1 MNKKNSVD
9 TASNEPLNQEDAA
22 AGALSSIS
30 PFRIFLA
37 ALIGLSVVVYMFVK
51 DFNAEEFGKIDFSQH
66 VFFWIG
72 MACFFMCF
80 RHFCYMVRLR
90 IITDGFFSWKKCFEL
105 VMMWEFS
112 SAVTPTS
119 VGGAAVAMFAI
130 AQEKLAAGKT
140 AMIVLYTV
148 IVDTFSFL
156 SALLVFFLI
165 FGPIM
170 IQPESYSLQHLISD
184 SPWGIAFF
192 SAYPLMLFYGGAFF
206 YGVLIDAKKLEN
218 LLLWFC
224 KAPFLKRYRDKA
236 IKITDDMDL
245 ASQELR
251 SQNWTFHLGTY
262 LSTLFA
268 WASRFMVLNC
278 LIIAFVAH
286 SSNPEVQAHYT
297 NFMQGELGFSIWWE
311 QIFIYARQ
319 QAMYVIMAVM
329 PSPGGAGVAEYAFQT
344 FHFDYIPTESS
355 GIAAAGTL
363 MVIMATIW
371 RSFTY
376 YIYLFVGA
384 IVVPNWIS
392 KIIKRNKEE
401 ALTNGVSS
409 SESSINYDSLID
421 ED

>member
-1 MNKKNSVD
+1 MNNTDSVD
-9 TASNEPLNQEDAA
+9 AQSEEIINEENAA

-30 PFRIFLA
+30 PSRIFLA
-37 ALIGLSVVVYMFVK
+37 ALIGLSVVVYMFLK
-51 DFNAEEFGKIDFSQH
+51 DFNADEFGKIEFSQH
-66 VFFWIG
+66 VFFWIA
-72 MACFFMCF
+72 MASFFMCF

-156 SALLVFFLI
+156 SALLIFFLI

-170 IQPESYSLQHLISD
+170 IQPESVTLGHLIND
-184 SPWGIAFF
+184 SQWGIAFF
-192 SAYPLMLFYGGAFF
+192 SAYTLMLFYGGAFF

-224 KAPFLKRYRDKA
+224 KVPFLKRFRAKA

-245 ASQELR
+245 ASHELR
-251 SQNWTFHLGTY
+251 SQKWSFHLGTY
-262 LSTLFA
+262 LSTLLA

-278 LIIAFVAH
+278 LIIAFVAY
-286 SSNPEVQAHYT
+286 SPNPEVQAHYS
-297 NFMQGELGFSIWWE
+297 NFMQGDLGLSVFWE
-311 QIFIYARQ
+311 QVFIYARQ

-344 FHFDYIPTESS
+344 FHFDYIPTEAS

-401 ALTNGVSS
+401 ALTNKLVQDNGSS
-409 SESSINYDSLID
+409 TYDSLVN

>member
-1 MNKKNSVD
+1 MSETESVENQ
-9 TASNEPLNQEDAA
+9 TEQIKNQEQEE
-22 AGALSSIS
+22 AGVLNSIS

-37 ALIGLSVVVYMFVK
+37 AMVGLSVVIYMFFK
-51 DFNAEEFGKIDFSQH
+51 DFNAKEFSKIEFSSH

-72 MACFFMCF
+72 MAAFFMCF

-90 IITDGFFSWKKCFEL
+90 IITNGFFSWRKCFEL

-156 SALLVFFLI
+156 SALLVFFLL

-170 IQPESYSLQHLISD
+170 IQPESYTVSHLLAD
-184 SPWGIAFF
+184 SQWGVAFMF
-192 SAYPLMLFYGGAFF
+192 AYSLMLFYGGAFF

-224 KAPFLKRYRDKA
+224 KFPLLKRFREKA
-236 IKITDDMDL
+236 IKVTDDMDL
-245 ASQELR
+245 ASEELR
-251 SQNWTFHLGTY
+251 TQKWTFHVGTY
-262 LSTLFA
+262 LSTMSA

-278 LIIAFVAH
+278 LIIAFVAY
-286 SSNPEVQAHYT
+286 SPNPEIQAHY
-297 NFMQGELGFSIWWE
+297 NDFMQGELQFNAFW
-311 QIFIYARQ
+311 QQVFIYARQ

-329 PSPGGAGVAEYAFQT
+329 PSPGGAGVAEYAFKT
-344 FHFDYIPTESS
+344 FHFDYIPTEATN
-355 GIAAAGTL
+355 IAAAGTL

-371 RSFTY
+371 RTFTY
-376 YIYLFVGA
+376 YVYLFVGA
-384 IVVPNWIS
+384 IVVPNWVS
-392 KIIKRNKEE
+392 KIIKRNREE
-401 ALTNGVSS
+401 ALLSKETQTAN
-409 SESSINYDSLID
+409 
-421 ED
+421 

>member
-1 MNKKNSVD
+1 MSETDSVENIDKNNEVEEQQ
-9 TASNEPLNQEDAA
+9 AS
-22 AGALSSIS
+22 ALSQIS

-37 ALIGLSVVVYMFVK
+37 AMIGLGVVIFMFIK
-51 DFNAEEFGKIDFSQH
+51 DFNAEEFSKIEFSSH
-66 VFFWIG
+66 VYFWIG
-72 MACFFMCF
+72 MAAFFMCF

-90 IITDGFFSWKKCFEL
+90 IITNGFFSWQKCFEL

-148 IVDTFSFL
+148 VVDTFSFL
-156 SALLVFFLI
+156 SALLVFFVL

-170 IQPESYSLQHLISD
+170 IQPGSDTLMHLLYD
-184 SPWGIAFF
+184 SQWGVAFCT
-192 SAYPLMLFYGGAFF
+192 AYTLMLFYGGAFF

-224 KAPFLKRYRDKA
+224 KAPFLNRFREKA
-236 IKITDDMDL
+236 IKVTDDMDL
-245 ASQELR
+245 ASHELR
-251 SQNWTFHLGTY
+251 SQKWTFHVGTY
-262 LSTLFA
+262 LSTMSA

-278 LIIAFVAH
+278 LIIAFVAY
-286 SSNPEVQAHYT
+286 SPNPEVQAHYN
-297 NFMQGELGFSIWWE
+297 NFMDGQLGLSTFWE
-311 QIFIYARQ
+311 QVFIYARQ

-344 FHFDYIPTESS
+344 FHFDYIPTEAS

-376 YIYLFVGA
+376 YVYLFIGA
-384 IVVPNWIS
+384 IVVPNWVN

-401 ALTNGVSS
+401 AEMLKAGENGSA
-409 SESSINYDSLID
+409 YDSLVEGD
-421 ED
+421 K

>member
-1 MNKKNSVD
+1 MSATESGENQSIKEQEEQAGV
-9 TASNEPLNQEDAA
+9 LN
-22 AGALSSIS
+22 SIS

-37 ALIGLSVVVYMFVK
+37 AMIGLSVVVYMFVK
-51 DFNAEEFGKIDFSQH
+51 DFNAEEFSKIEFSSH
-66 VFFWIG
+66 VFMWIG
-72 MACFFMCF
+72 MAAFFMCF

-90 IITDGFFSWKKCFEL
+90 IITNGFFTWKKCFEL

-156 SALLVFFLI
+156 SALVVFFFI
-165 FGPIM
+165 FGPLM
-170 IQPESYSLQHLISD
+170 IQPGSDTVAHLLND
-184 SPWGIAFF
+184 SRWGIAFVL
-192 SAYPLMLFYGGAFF
+192 AYSLMLVYGGIFF

-218 LLLWFC
+218 LLLWLC
-224 KAPFLKRYRDKA
+224 KIPFLKRYREKA
-236 IKITDDMDL
+236 IKVTDDMDL
-245 ASQELR
+245 ASAELR
-251 SQNWTFHLGTY
+251 AQKWSFHIGTY
-262 LSTLFA
+262 VSTMFA

-278 LIIAFVAH
+278 LIIAFVAY
-286 SSNPEVQAHYT
+286 SPNPEIQEYYD
-297 NFMQGELGFSIWWE
+297 NFMHGELHFSAFWE
-311 QIFIYARQ
+311 QLFIYARQ

-329 PSPGGAGVAEYAFQT
+329 PSPGGAGVAEYAFET
-344 FHFDYIPTESS
+344 FHFDYIPTEAT

-371 RSFTY
+371 RTFTY
-376 YIYLFVGA
+376 YVYLLVGA
-384 IVVPNWIS
+384 IVVPNWVA

-401 ALTNGVSS
+401 ALMLTQQ
-409 SESSINYDSLID
+409 SIVIEHPTTYDSLTSD
-421 ED
+421 K

>member
-1 MNKKNSVD
+1 MSATEPVENPQKATQEQDAEHSSV
-9 TASNEPLNQEDAA
+9 LN
-22 AGALSSIS
+22 SIS

-37 ALIGLSVVVYMFVK
+37 AMIGLGVVIFMFVR
-51 DFNAEEFGKIDFSQH
+51 DFNVEEFSKIEFSNH

-72 MACFFMCF
+72 VAAFFMCF

-90 IITDGFFSWKKCFEL
+90 IITNGFFSWKKCFEL

-156 SALLVFFLI
+156 SALLIFFAL

-170 IQPESYSLQHLISD
+170 IQPGSFTVSHLLSD
-184 SPWGIAFF
+184 SQWGIAFV
-192 SAYPLMLFYGGAFF
+192 SAYTLMLCYGGAFF

-224 KAPFLKRYRDKA
+224 KLPFLKRYREKA
-236 IKITDDMDL
+236 IKVTDDMDL
-245 ASQELR
+245 ASEELK
-251 SQNWTFHLGTY
+251 QQKWTFHVGTY
-262 LSTLFA
+262 LSTMSA

-278 LIIAFVAH
+278 LIIAFVAY
-286 SSNPEVQAHYT
+286 SPNPEVQAHYSG
-297 NFMQGELGFSIWWE
+297 FMNGELELNVIWE
-311 QIFIYARQ
+311 QVFIYARQ

-344 FHFDYIPTESS
+344 FHFDYIPTEAT

-371 RSFTY
+371 RTFTY
-376 YIYLFVGA
+376 YVYLFVGA
-384 IVVPNWIS
+384 IVVPNWVN

-401 ALTNGVSS
+401 ARLKREGGDAYDALVS
-409 SESSINYDSLID
+409 E
-421 ED
+421 E

>member
-1 MNKKNSVD
+1 MNNIDLEEPNIEKFNKQEVESVGV
-9 TASNEPLNQEDAA
+9 LN
-22 AGALSSIS
+22 SIS

-37 ALIGLSVVVYMFVK
+37 AIIGLGVVIYMFVQ
-51 DFNAEEFGKIDFSQH
+51 DFNAQEFGKIDFSQH

-72 MACFFMCF
+72 MAFFFMCF

-90 IITDGFFSWKKCFEL
+90 IITDGFFSWKKSFEL

-156 SALLVFFLI
+156 SALLIFFLI

-170 IQPESYSLQHLISD
+170 IQPQSDTLVHLLTNSE
-184 SPWGIAFF
+184 WGIAFVT
-192 SAYPLMLFYGGAFF
+192 AYTIMLLYGGAFF
-206 YGVLIDAKKLEN
+206 YGVIINATKLEN

-224 KAPFLKRYRDKA
+224 KLPFLRRFREKA

-245 ASQELR
+245 ASHELR
-251 SQNWTFHLGTY
+251 AQKWPFHLGTY
-262 LSTLFA
+262 LCTMLA

-278 LIIAFVAH
+278 LIIGFVAF
-286 SSNPEVQAHYT
+286 SPNPEIQAHYN
-297 NFMQGELGFSIWWE
+297 NFMDGQLNLSAFGE
-311 QIFIYARQ
+311 QVFIYARQ

-344 FHFDYIPTESS
+344 FHFDYIPTKAT

-363 MVIMATIW
+363 MVIMATLW
-371 RSFTY
+371 RGFTY
-376 YIYLFVGA
+376 YIYLFIGA
-384 IVVPNWIS
+384 IVVPNWIN
-392 KIIKRNKEE
+392 KIIKRNRAE
-401 ALTNGVSS
+401 AKMKFKNSDNISV
-409 SESSINYDSLID
+409 
-421 ED
+421 

>member
-1 MNKKNSVD
+1 MSATEPVEQPQNSGENQAAEH
-9 TASNEPLNQEDAA
+9 ASVLN
-22 AGALSSIS
+22 SIS
-30 PFRIFLA
+30 PARIFLA
-37 ALIGLSVVVYMFVK
+37 AMIGLGVVIFMFVR
-51 DFNAEEFGKIDFSQH
+51 DFNAEEFSKIEFSNH

-72 MACFFMCF
+72 IAAFFMCF

-90 IITDGFFSWKKCFEL
+90 IITNGFFSWRKCFEL

-156 SALLVFFLI
+156 SALLVFYLL

-170 IQPESYSLQHLISD
+170 IQPESHDFSHLLYD
-184 SPWGIAFF
+184 SQWGIAFF
-192 SAYPLMLFYGGAFF
+192 SAYTLMLFYGGAFF
-206 YGVLIDAKKLEN
+206 YGVLVDAKKLEN

-224 KAPFLKRYRDKA
+224 KLPFLKRFRERA

-245 ASQELR
+245 ASNELKN
-251 SQNWTFHLGTY
+251 QKWTFHVGTY
-262 LSTLFA
+262 LSTMSA

-278 LIIAFVAH
+278 LIIAFVAY
-286 SSNPEVQAHYT
+286 SPNPEIQGHYT
-297 NFMQGELGFSIWWE
+297 SFMDGQLSLSTFWE
-311 QIFIYARQ
+311 QVFIYARQ

-344 FHFDYIPTESS
+344 FHFDYIPTEAT

-371 RSFTY
+371 RGFTY
-376 YIYLFVGA
+376 YVYLFVGA
-384 IVVPNWIS
+384 IVVPNWVN

-401 ALTNGVSS
+401 AAEQAGALKDT
-409 SESSINYDSLID
+409 YDSLI
-421 ED
+421 EDKK

>member
-1 MNKKNSVD
+1 MSETESVENQA
-9 TASNEPLNQEDAA
+9 TTNQEQDE
-22 AGALSSIS
+22 AGVLSSIS

-37 ALIGLSVVVYMFVK
+37 AMVGLTVVVYMFYK
-51 DFNAEEFGKIDFSQH
+51 DFNAEEFSKIEFSNH

-72 MACFFMCF
+72 MAGFFMCF
-80 RHFCYMVRLR
+80 RHFCYMIRLR
-90 IITDGFFSWKKCFEL
+90 IITNGFFSWKKCFEL

-156 SALLVFFLI
+156 SALLIFFFL

-170 IQPESYSLQHLISD
+170 IQPESNTVAHLLSD
-184 SPWGIAFF
+184 SQWGIAFVG
-192 SAYPLMLFYGGAFF
+192 AYLLMLCYGGVFF
-206 YGVLIDAKKLEN
+206 YGVLVDAKKLEN

-224 KAPFLKRYRDKA
+224 NVPFLKRFREKA
-236 IKITDDMDL
+236 IKVTDDMDL
-245 ASQELR
+245 ASEELKTQKW
-251 SQNWTFHLGTY
+251 SFHVGTY
-262 LSTLFA
+262 LSTMSA

-278 LIIAFVAH
+278 LIIAFVAY
-286 SSNPEVQAHYT
+286 SPNPEIQAHYT
-297 NFMQGELGFSIWWE
+297 NFMEGELQFNAFW
-311 QIFIYARQ
+311 QQVFIYARQ

-329 PSPGGAGVAEYAFQT
+329 PSPGGAGVAEYAFKT
-344 FHFDYIPTESS
+344 FHFDYIPTEATN
-355 GIAAAGTL
+355 IAAAGTL

-376 YIYLFVGA
+376 YVYLFVGA
-384 IVVPNWIS
+384 IVVPNWVS
-392 KIIKRNKEE
+392 KIIKRNQEE
-401 ALTNGVSS
+401 ALLRKKGVLA
-409 SESSINYDSLID
+409 ED
-421 ED
+421 E

>member
-1 MNKKNSVD
+1 MNNIDLV
-9 TASNEPLNQEDAA
+9 EPKTKEINKQEEEG
-22 AGALSSIS
+22 AGVLSSIS

-37 ALIGLSVVVYMFVK
+37 AIIGLTVVIYMFVK
-51 DFNAEEFGKIDFSQH
+51 DFNAEEFGKIDFSGH

-72 MACFFMCF
+72 MACLFMCF

-90 IITDGFFSWKKCFEL
+90 IITDGFFTWKKSFEL

-112 SAVTPTS
+112 SAVTPNS

-156 SALLVFFLI
+156 SALLVFFII

-170 IQPESYSLQHLISD
+170 IQPGSDTVLHLLTD
-184 SPWGIAFF
+184 SEWGVAFVT
-192 SAYPLMLFYGGAFF
+192 AYVIMFIYGGAFF
-206 YGVLIDAKKLEN
+206 YGVIINATKLEN

-224 KAPFLKRYRDKA
+224 KLPFLKRFREKA
-236 IKITDDMDL
+236 IKITDYMDL
-245 ASQELR
+245 ASHELR
-251 SQNWTFHLGTY
+251 AQKWTFHLGAY
-262 LSTLFA
+262 LSTMLA
-268 WASRFMVLNC
+268 WGSRFMVLNC
-278 LIIAFVAH
+278 LIIGFVAF
-286 SSNPEVQAHYT
+286 SPNPEIQAHYN
-297 NFMQGELGFSIWWE
+297 NFMDGQLNLSVFWE
-311 QIFIYARQ
+311 QVFIYARQ

-344 FHFDYIPTESS
+344 FHFDYIPTKVT

-371 RSFTY
+371 RGFTY
-376 YIYLFVGA
+376 YIYLFIGA
-384 IVVPNWIS
+384 IVVPNWIN
-392 KIIKRNKEE
+392 KIIKRNRVE
-401 ALTNGVSS
+401 AKMKLENTDNLSA
-409 SESSINYDSLID
+409 
-421 ED
+421 

>member
-1 MNKKNSVD
+1 MFN
-9 TASNEPLNQEDAA
+9 TELLEQETEEIQKQEEEN
-22 AGALSSIS
+22 AGVLSSIS
-30 PFRIFLA
+30 PVRIFLA
-37 ALIGLSVVVYMFVK
+37 AMIGLAVVAYMFIK
-51 DFNAEEFGKIDFSQH
+51 DFDAEEFGKIEFSNH

-90 IITDGFFSWKKCFEL
+90 IITNGFFTWKKCFEL

-156 SALLVFFLI
+156 SALLIFFIL

-170 IQPESYSLQHLISD
+170 IQPESDTLAHLLSD
-184 SPWGIAFF
+184 SEWGIAFVA
-192 SAYPLMLFYGGAFF
+192 AYTLMLFYGGAFF
-206 YGVLIDAKKLEN
+206 YGVIINAKKLEN

-224 KAPFLKRYRDKA
+224 KAPFLKRFREKA

-245 ASQELR
+245 ASKELR
-251 SQNWTFHLGTY
+251 AQKWTFHVGTY
-262 LSTLFA
+262 ISTMSA

-278 LIIAFVAH
+278 LIIAFVAF
-286 SSNPEVQAHYT
+286 SPNPEIQGHYSS
-297 NFMQGELGFSIWWE
+297 FMDGQLNLSVFWE
-311 QIFIYARQ
+311 QVFIYARQ

-344 FHFDYIPTESS
+344 FHYDYIPTNAT

-371 RSFTY
+371 RGFTY
-376 YIYLFVGA
+376 YVYLFIGA
-384 IVVPNWIS
+384 IVVPNWVS
-392 KIIKRNKEE
+392 KIIKRNREE
-401 ALTNGVSS
+401 AKLRASK
-409 SESSINYDSLID
+409 DPA
-421 ED
+421 

>member
-1 MNKKNSVD
+1 MDQPNTEEKVV
-9 TASNEPLNQEDAA
+9 LDAA
-22 AGALSSIS
+22 QTDGQSALNSIS

-37 ALIGLSVVVYMFVK
+37 AMIGLGVVVYMFVR
-51 DFNAEEFGKIDFSQH
+51 DFNLEEFSKIDFNGH

-72 MACFFMCF
+72 MAAFFMCF
-80 RHFCYMVRLR
+80 RHFAYMTRLR
-90 IITDGFFSWKKCFEL
+90 IITSGFFSWRKCFEL

-170 IQPESYSLQHLISD
+170 IQPGSFTIGHLLNESQ
-184 SPWGIAFF
+184 WGIAFF
-192 SAYPLMLFYGGAFF
+192 SAYCLMLFYGGAFF

-218 LLLWFC
+218 LLLFIC
-224 KAPFLKRYRDKA
+224 KIPFLKRFREKA

-245 ASQELR
+245 ASEELR
-251 SQNWTFHLGTY
+251 TQTWKFHLGTY
-262 LSTLFA
+262 LSTMTA

-278 LIIAFVAH
+278 LIIAFVAV
-286 SSNPEVQAHYT
+286 SPNPEVQAHYH
-297 NFMQGELGFSIWWE
+297 NFMQGELGLTTLWE
-311 QIFIYARQ
+311 QVFIYARQ

-344 FHFDYIPTESS
+344 FHFDYIPTEAT

-371 RSFTY
+371 RFFTY

-384 IVVPNWIS
+384 IVVPNWVN

-401 ALTNGVSS
+401 ALQQQLAAETTNKTA
-409 SESSINYDSLID
+409 
-421 ED
+421 